1 MCTKSAKAANSIG
14 QLSGIAQKH
23 SKINPKGWVIYIC
36 KYQETVNFPFVITFV
51 IHHLFTHLLIYTF
64 GNYKPSRSKTF
75 LRAAQTQVKAL
86 NNQQN
91 MQ

>member
-23 SKINPKGWVIYIC
+23 SKINPKGWAIYIC
-36 KYQETVNFPFVITFV
+36 KHQEAVNFPFVITFV
-51 IHHLFTHLLIYTF
+51 IQHLFIQLLIYTF
-64 GNYKPSRSKTF
+64 GNYKPSRSKAF
-75 LRAAQTQVKAL
+75 LRTAPAQVKAL

>member
-1 MCTKSAKAANSIG
+1 MCTKSAKAVNSIG

-23 SKINPKGWVIYIC
+23 SKINPKGWAVYIC
-36 KYQETVNFPFVITFV
+36 KHQRTVNFPFIITFV
-51 IHHLFTHLLIYTF
+51 IYTFVYTLLIYTF
-64 GNYKPSRSKTF
+64 GNYKSSRSKTF